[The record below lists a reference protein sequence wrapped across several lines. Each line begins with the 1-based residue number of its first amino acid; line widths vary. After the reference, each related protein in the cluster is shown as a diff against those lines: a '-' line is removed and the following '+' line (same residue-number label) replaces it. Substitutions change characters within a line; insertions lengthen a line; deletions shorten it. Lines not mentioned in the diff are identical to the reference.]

1 MAFDHQSFLKS
12 LTRRPGIYQMLDGE
26 GQVLYVGKAKNLK
39 KRVTSYFRKTG
50 LTAKT
55 AALVKRIVQVDV
67 TVTETETEALILEH
81 NLIKQYRP
89 PFNILMRDDKSYP
102 YIFLSDKDRW
112 PRLALHRGP
121 KKAKGT
127 DFGPF
132 PSVHAVRDSMGFLQ
146 KTFKVRQCEDVFFK
160 NRSRPCLQYQIK
172 RCTAPCVEF
181 ISTDDYA
188 SDVNLTRLYLDGK
201 ADKLLRQLEG
211 DMEKASEELLFE
223 KAADYRDQISALRQ
237 VQAQQMIE
245 KGRGT
250 IDVIAAAV
258 SNGQACVHMLYV
270 RQGRILGSRSYYPKT
285 PLAEL
290 PSDLLEEFVPQLYLS
305 GGGRPDLPKE
315 ILVNAQFEG
324 SQLLTDALSERIGR
338 NIEIRNKVRGF
349 RAKWIELAQ
358 RTAEQNLAGK
368 LASKQTLEQRFESLR
383 ETLNLDVTPERLECF
398 DISHSSGEA
407 VVASCVVFDNNS
419 GALKSDY
426 RRFNIEDITGG
437 DDYAAMEQAIRRRYT
452 RLMKGE
458 GKLPDILLIDGGKG
472 QIGVAKSVLSDL
484 GVVGVMIIG
493 VAKGTTRKPG
503 METLILAD
511 QNNKVVARP
520 QQAALHLIQQI
531 RDEAH
536 RFAITGHKARR
547 DKKRRTSP
555 LEGIPGVGPT
565 RRRDLLKHFGGVVE
579 VKKASVADLM
589 KVANINKKVA
599 EAIYNALYNE

>member
-1 MAFDHQSFLKS
+1 
-12 LTRRPGIYQMLDGE
+12 MLDGE

-127 DFGPF
+127 YFGPF

-338 NIEIRNKVRGF
+338 NIEIRDKVRGF

>member
-12 LTRRPGIYQMLDGE
+12 LTQRPGIYQMLDGD

-39 KRVTSYFRKTG
+39 NRVTSYFRSTG

-55 AALVKRIVQVDV
+55 AALVKRIISIDV

-112 PRLALHRGP
+112 PRLSFHRGP

-127 DFGPF
+127 YFGPF

-172 RCTAPCVEF
+172 RCTAPCVDLV
-181 ISTDDYA
+181 TPDDYA
-188 SDVNLTRLYLDGK
+188 VDVNLTRLYLDGK
-201 ADKLLRQLEG
+201 ADKILQQLEG
-211 DMEKASEELLFE
+211 DMETAAMDLQFE
-223 KAADYRDQISALRQ
+223 KAAEHRDQISALRQ

-245 KGRGT
+245 KGSGT
-250 IDVIAAAV
+250 IDIVAGAV

-285 PLAEL
+285 PLAEQV
-290 PSDLLEEFVPQLYLS
+290 SDLLDEFVPQLYLD

-315 ILVNAQFEG
+315 ILVNAQFDG
-324 SQLLTDALSERIGR
+324 AQVLTDALSERIGR
-338 NIEIRNKVRGF
+338 NIEIRDNVRGF
-349 RAKWIELAQ
+349 RAKWLELAQ
-358 RTAEQNLAGK
+358 RTAEQNLSGK
-368 LASKQTLEQRFESLR
+368 LASKQTLQQRFESLR
-383 ETLNLDVTPERLECF
+383 DTLGLDSTPERLECF

-426 RRFNIEDITGG
+426 RRFNIENITGG

-472 QIGVAKSVLSDL
+472 QIGIAKSVLSDL

-493 VAKGTTRKPG
+493 VAKGTSRKPG

-520 QQAALHLIQQI
+520 QQPALHLIQQI

-547 DKKRRTSP
+547 DKKRRVSS
-555 LEGIPGVGPT
+555 LEGIPGVGPN
-565 RRRDLLKHFGGVVE
+565 RRRDLLKYFGGVAE

-599 EAIYNALYNE
+599 EAIYSALYND

>member
-1 MAFDHQSFLKS
+1 MAFDHQTFLKS
-12 LTRRPGIYQMLDGE
+12 LTQRPGIYQMLDADD
-26 GQVLYVGKAKNLK
+26 QVLYVGKAKNLK
-39 KRVTSYFRKTG
+39 NRVSSYFRKTG

-55 AALVKRIVQVDV
+55 AALVKRIVQIDV

-102 YIFLSDKDRW
+102 YIFLSDKDDW
-112 PRLALHRGP
+112 PRLAFHRGP

-127 DFGPF
+127 YFGPF
-132 PSVHAVRDSMGFLQ
+132 PSVHAVRESMGFLQ
-146 KTFKVRQCEDVFFK
+146 KVFKVRQCEDIFFK

-172 RCTAPCVEF
+172 RCSAPCVKF
-181 ISTDDYA
+181 VTADDYA
-188 SDVNLTRLYLDGK
+188 ADVNLTRLYLDGK
-201 ADKLLRQLEG
+201 ADKILQQLEREM
-211 DMEKASEELLFE
+211 DAASTDLNFE
-223 KAADYRDQISALRQ
+223 KAAEYRDQIATLRQ

-245 KGRGT
+245 KGSGT
-250 IDVIAAAV
+250 IDIVAGAV

-285 PLAEL
+285 PLAE
-290 PSDLLEEFVPQLYLS
+290 SVGDLLEEFVPQLYLY

-315 ILVNAQFEG
+315 ILVNAAFDG
-324 SQLLTDALSERIGR
+324 SQVLTDALAEHVGR
-338 NIEIRNKVRGF
+338 NIQVKDNVRGF
-349 RAKWIELAQ
+349 RAKWLELAQ
-358 RTAEQNLAGK
+358 RTAEQNLTSK
-368 LASKQTLEQRFESLR
+368 LASKQTLQQRFESLR
-383 ETLNLDVTPERLECF
+383 DTLGLDSTPERVECF

-407 VVASCVVFDNNS
+407 VVASCVVFDNSS

-426 RRFNIEDITGG
+426 RRFNIENITGG

-472 QIGVAKSVLSDL
+472 QIGIAKSVLSDL
-484 GVVGVMIIG
+484 GVVGVMTIG

-511 QNNKVVARP
+511 ENNKVVARP

-589 KVANINKKVA
+589 KVTNINKKVA
-599 EAIYNALYNE
+599 EAIYSALYND